1 MLDKAKATN
10 ETNNLS
16 TSQQST
22 RQLKQTCELIN
33 ETSGG
38 YCGGVPPLPIPNRE
52 VKPTCADGTA
62 MQCGRVGSRL
72 LSAGALRIQ
81 YSRGSFFMPALFP
94 VTLYPYVF
102 SMFFIVIGKINA
114 IPFSKSSPFKFPSCA
129 LQEALF
135 PFNPYCELSSSFH
148 PFIKK
153 RPPCPCCLSCQ
164 PHPITSH
171 SDAES
176 QVI

>member
-1 MLDKAKATN
+1 M
-10 ETNNLS
+10 S

-72 LSAGALRIQ
+72 LLLGAPRTEMSPGL
-81 YSRGSFFMPALFP
+81 LF
-94 VTLYPYVF
+94 LCL
-102 SMFFIVIGKINA
+102 
-114 IPFSKSSPFKFPSCA
+114 PFSCDFVPSS
-129 LQEALF
+129 LL
-135 PFNPYCELSSSFH
+135 NVLHCEREEQSMS
-148 PFIKK
+148 
-153 RPPCPCCLSCQ
+153 
-164 PHPITSH
+164 
-171 SDAES
+171 ES
-176 QVI
+176 LAICVKLHAVLMQIGV

>member
-1 MLDKAKATN
+1 M
-10 ETNNLS
+10 S

-72 LSAGALRIQ
+72 LSAGAPRIQ
-81 YSRGSFFMPALFP
+81 CPPGLLFLCLLILQVPSLCSLGSL
-94 VTLYPYVF
+94 
-102 SMFFIVIGKINA
+102 
-114 IPFSKSSPFKFPSCA
+114 IPS
-129 LQEALF
+129 
-135 PFNPYCELSSSFH
+135 NPYCELSSSFH
-148 PFIKK
+148 PFT
-153 RPPCPCCLSCQ
+153 RERHACPCCPLLPSASYPSRILMQ
-164 PHPITSH
+164 KAWLL
-171 SDAES
+171 DADCN
-176 QVI
+176 VT